1 MEVFE
6 NKKIIL
12 ASKSP
17 RRSYLLESAGIPFE
31 IRAQD
36 VEEDYPAD
44 MAPESV
50 PAFLAQ
56 KKAHACKKWL
66 EPGMI
71 VLASDSIVLLDGVI
85 LGKPTDMEDA
95 KRILR
100 ALSNK
105 KHLVITGVCL
115 LASHKEFVFDETTAV
130 YFDSLSE
137 EEIDY
142 YTAKYQPLDK
152 AGAYGIQEWIG
163 LCKILKIE
171 GTYSNVMGLP
181 VSRVYHELI
190 RF

>member
-1 MEVFE
+1 MKVFD

-31 IRAQD
+31 IRAEE
-36 VEEDYPAD
+36 VEETYPAD
-44 MAPESV
+44 LAPELV

-56 KKAHACKKWL
+56 KKAHACKKWI

-85 LGKPTDMEDA
+85 LGKPIDMDDA
-95 KRILR
+95 RRILR
-100 ALSNK
+100 ALSGK

-115 LASHKEFVFDETTAV
+115 MASHKEIVFDDTTSV
-130 YFDSLSE
+130 YFDTLSE

-142 YTAKYQPLDK
+142 YLNKYQPLDK

-190 RF
+190 QF